1 MALDVS
7 MACRSVLMALV
18 MVWLYAAQSMGQTTP
33 GTILTRAYFNKFL
46 ANLPASCSGNGFYT
60 YDGIIR
66 AAQLSKGFGTT
77 GSVTDRKREVAAFLA
92 NVMHETGGLCYVREL
107 SPPRCYCTQSRTYP
121 CARGK
126 CYYGRGPLQLTWNYN
141 YGAAGKAIGQD
152 LLNHPE
158 LVSTNPTISFQTA
171 FWFWMTNCHGR
182 LTNGGGFAS
191 TIRCINGGECRIN
204 RKAVNARVAYY
215 RRFCADFNVTPGP
228 NISC

>member
-1 MALDVS
+1 MTLDVS

-92 NVMHETGGLCYVREL
+92 NVMHETGGINFILHIVRLHWEAQIPAINDQTIHTRACLSLYV
-107 SPPRCYCTQSRTYP
+107 
-121 CARGK
+121 
-126 CYYGRGPLQLTWNYN
+126 
-141 YGAAGKAIGQD
+141 
-152 LLNHPE
+152 
-158 LVSTNPTISFQTA
+158 
-171 FWFWMTNCHGR
+171 
-182 LTNGGGFAS
+182 
-191 TIRCINGGECRIN
+191 
-204 RKAVNARVAYY
+204 
-215 RRFCADFNVTPGP
+215 
-228 NISC
+228 

>member
-46 ANLPASCSGNGFYT
+46 ANLPASCPGKGFYT
-60 YDGIIR
+60 YNGIIR

-107 SPPRCYCTQSRTYP
+107 SPPQCYCAHSKTYP

-126 CYYGRGPLQLTWNYN
+126 CYYGRGPLQLSWNYN